1 MGTAAAA
8 GWSCVV
14 ESVPMATGTSVVAVS
29 AMTGLNVILRRRGG
43 DFVTSEAQ
51 SEGVE
56 GRRGTP
62 GEVIV

>member
-1 MGTAAAA
+1 MAA
-8 GWSCVV
+8 
-14 ESVPMATGTSVVAVS
+14 GTSVVAVS

-43 DFVTSEAQ
+43 DFATSEARL
-51 SEGVE
+51 EGVE